1 MMFSMFV
8 LWFLVFV
15 GIFMRRAW
23 VPTLAIVAMV
33 WTLVLLVMHMSDPI
47 PLNF

>member
-1 MMFSMFV
+1 MFV

-15 GIFMRRAW
+15 GIFLRRAW
-23 VPTLAIVAMV
+23 VPTLSIAAMV
-33 WTLVLLVMHMSDPI
+33 WTLVLLLMHMTDPI